1 MTSEIGPEIG
11 PLQAARAAVD
21 AGNMHEALL
30 LAEAAWR
37 ALAQSDV
44 RSRAEAGY
52 LLTMA
57 RFRLGRWPA
66 VLEVGET
73 ASSLLHGTG
82 EIARQVEVL
91 RWVTIAASELGRF
104 DLALSS
110 ANESCRVA
118 DAAGE
123 RVPLALSL
131 MALGICIER
140 MGDPWQAHRLVEE
153 ARALL
158 QGENSPY
165 AQSMVLNN
173 LCASYIGAYYLLRDG
188 GSPEEARAVLKK
200 AEAHAREAL
209 PLVAQMPHNPVLYA
223 IVEGNLAE
231 SLVHLGERDEAE
243 QLLDQALRRVM
254 EQGNTAHSWRIRF
267 SRGELLLARGD
278 ALAASRELNALWQEL
293 DGSEQS
299 NTLTR
304 VHDALYRTWRALGDP
319 ARALAHLE
327 ALETLERKR
336 VVAQLQAQSRLF
348 VTRVEAERSRLEA
361 QAERVRAARFEAD
374 SQRDQL
380 TGLGNR
386 RHLDHHLPDVL
397 AKAAAARSPLSVAL
411 IDLDHFKHIN
421 DRFGHATG
429 DRVLARIADL
439 LRANT
444 RASDVLVR
452 LGGEEF
458 LIVFTDTELPLA
470 HEVSER
476 LREQVQSHDWSDIA
490 GELAVTL
497 SIGLTTAPPYDLA
510 ALSHAADLALY
521 RAKSAGRN
529 RVLVCTEP
537 LSEGCVPALQPQ

>member
-1 MTSEIGPEIG
+1 MTSEAG

-21 AGNMHEALL
+21 AGNMHQASL
-30 LAEAAWR
+30 LADAAWR
-37 ALAQSDV
+37 AVPQADD
-44 RSRAEAGY
+44 RGRAEAGY

-66 VLEVGET
+66 VLDIGES
-73 ASSLLHGTG
+73 AAALLNRTG
-82 EIARQVEVL
+82 EISRHVEVL

-118 DAAGE
+118 EAAGE
-123 RVPLALSL
+123 RGPLALSL

-153 ARALL
+153 ARLLL
-158 QGENSPY
+158 QGENNPY

-173 LCASYIGAYYLLRDG
+173 LCASYIGAFYLLRDG
-188 GSPEEARAVLKK
+188 GSQGEVRSVLRK

-231 SLVHLGERDEAE
+231 ALVHLGERDEAE
-243 QLLDQALRRVM
+243 QLLDQALRRVT

-278 ALAASRELNALWQEL
+278 AAGASRELNALWHEL

-304 VHDALYRTWRALGDP
+304 VHDALYRTWRALGDH
-319 ARALAHLE
+319 ANALAHLE
-327 ALETLERKR
+327 AFEMLERKR

-361 QAERVRAARFEAD
+361 QVERLRAAEFESEA
-374 SQRDQL
+374 QRDQL

-386 RHLDHHLPDVL
+386 RHLDRRMPPVL
-397 AKAAAARSPLSVAL
+397 AAAASNNSPLSVAL
-411 IDLDHFKHIN
+411 IDLDHFKRIN
-421 DRFGHATG
+421 DRFGHGIG
-429 DRVLARIADL
+429 DLVLSRIADL

-444 RASDVLVR
+444 RSTDVLVR

-458 LIVFTDTELPLA
+458 LIVFTDTALPLA
-470 HEVSER
+470 QEVSER
-476 LREQVQSHDWSDIA
+476 LREQVQSHDWSTIA
-490 GELAVTL
+490 PELAVTL

-510 ALSHAADLALY
+510 VLSQSADQALY

-529 RVLVCTEP
+529 RVQVSTET
-537 LSEGCVPALQPQ
+537 V